1 MSIIRLEDR
10 QIHSKIVYYGP
21 GLSGKTKNLE
31 WIYNH
36 INPQWRGKM
45 LSVATESE
53 RTLFFDFLPVSLSL
67 AFNFRSIFQFY
78 TVPGQSFYNATRRA
92 VLENV
97 DGIVFVADSQE
108 DRLDANID
116 SFYNMEENLA
126 SYGLSLRSLPVVMQ
140 YNKRDMP
147 TALPIDALQ
156 LELNQMGFPEVEA
169 VAVEGKGVLETM
181 KLIVS
186 LVHRRAKQTLFGES
200 A

>member
-53 RTLFFDFLPVSLSL
+53 RTLFFDFLPLSL
-67 AFNFRSIFQFY
+67 TLAYNFRSIFQFY
-78 TVPGQSFYNATRRA
+78 TVPGQSFYNSTRRA

-97 DGIVFVADSQE
+97 DGVVFVADSQE

-116 SFYNMEENLA
+116 SLYNLEENLH
-126 SYGLSLRSLPVVMQ
+126 SYGLNLRSVPIVMQ

-147 TALPIDALQ
+147 SALPLETLQ
-156 LELNQMGFPEVEA
+156 LELNTMGFPEIQA
-169 VAVEGKGVLETM
+169 VAIRGIGVLETM
-181 KLIVS
+181 KQIVS
-186 LVHRRAKQTLFGES
+186 LVHKRAKETLFGES

>member
-36 INPQWRGKM
+36 INPKWRGKM
-45 LSVATESE
+45 LSVATETE
-53 RTLFFDFLPVSLSL
+53 RTLFFDFLPLSLSL
-67 AFNFRSIFQFY
+67 AYNFRSIFQFY

-97 DGIVFVADSQE
+97 DGVVFVADSQE
-108 DRLDANID
+108 ERLDANID
-116 SFYNMEENLA
+116 SFFNLEENLN
-126 SYGLSLRSLPVVMQ
+126 SYGLTLRSIPIVMQ
-140 YNKRDMP
+140 YNKRDLP
-147 TALPIDALQ
+147 TALPIETLQ
-156 LELNQMGFPEVEA
+156 LEINTMGFPELEG
-169 VAVEGKGVLETM
+169 VAITGQGVLETM
-181 KLIVS
+181 KMIVS
-186 LVHRRAKQTLFGES
+186 HVHRRAKETLFGET

>member
-67 AFNFRSIFQFY
+67 AYGFRSIFQFY

-108 DRLDANID
+108 ERLDANID
-116 SFYNMEENLA
+116 SFFNMEENLA
-126 SYGLSLRSLPVVMQ
+126 SYGLNLRSVPVVMQ
-140 YNKRDMP
+140 YNKRD
-147 TALPIDALQ
+147 LPSAVPIETLQ
-156 LELNQMGFPEVEA
+156 LELNQMGFPETQA
-169 VAVEGKGVLETM
+169 VAIRGVGVLETM

-186 LVHRRAKQTLFGES
+186 LVHRRAKETLFGET

>member
-53 RTLFFDFLPVSLSL
+53 RTLFFDFLPLSL
-67 AFNFRSIFQFY
+67 TLAYNFRLIFQFY
-78 TVPGQSFYNATRRA
+78 TVPGQSFYNSTRRA

-97 DGIVFVADSQE
+97 DGVVFVADSQE

-116 SFYNMEENLA
+116 SLYNLEENLH
-126 SYGLSLRSLPVVMQ
+126 SYGLNLRSVPIVMQ

-147 TALPIDALQ
+147 SALPLETLQ
-156 LELNQMGFPEVEA
+156 LELNTMGFPEIQA
-169 VAVEGKGVLETM
+169 VAIRGIGVLETM
-181 KLIVS
+181 KQIVS
-186 LVHRRAKQTLFGES
+186 LVHKRAKETLFGES